1 MGLRIGD
8 IILAGLSVLSF
19 VLAFIS
25 EEYRLIA
32 IIFAFVLL
40 ILLLIS
46 FQFLEFSSLKKD
58 LLKEISELKN
68 GQKRNSERLKI
79 YERLAKLEVKFD
91 IIKNGE

>member
-1 MGLRIGD
+1 MGLKIGD

-19 VLAFIS
+19 VLAFVS
-25 EEYRLIA
+25 EEHRLIA

-46 FQFLEFSSLKKD
+46 FQFLEFSNLKKD
-58 LLKEISELKN
+58 LLKEIPKLKN

-79 YERLAKLEVKFD
+79 YERLAKLEAKFD
-91 IIKNGE
+91 ILRNGK